1 MDENNR
7 LRASLE
13 EWSHRNA
20 KLEQRLNQAKQKAHE
35 QTGTQKHKEGSPSEP
50 S

>member
-35 QTGTQKHKEGSPSEP
+35 LQGTQNRTENSPTEP